1 MVGSAVLFCA
11 LLLAEP
17 ASCTALPAGSL
28 ERAACHARLNEWKT
42 AEETYRAYLKTHE
55 DSLPA
60 ALGHIEVLLRM
71 QEASLAA
78 RDVQAAIGHAV
89 AASQE
94 LNRLRT
100 AHPDEPAVLKLQ
112 AMLLGNVEKN
122 PSAAEEVLKKIT
134 RIAPRDGDAWSL
146 LGTFYLDSHRTEEGI
161 RCFERAA
168 AIDANP
174 LYRAG
179 LARGYADAGR
189 TSEAER
195 AFAAA
200 VGAAKPDT
208 HPAVFLWYGDFLAS
222 TERYGESAKAYS
234 RVIVADPGGS
244 KAWLKRAEAEARGEQ
259 YRDAERD
266 ALEALKRGAS
276 EREAQTLLVRVYR
289 GLGDSAKAQAAA
301 TSVERAAVSEE
312 ERRAK
317 WLRARTSLEKAD
329 GLMQAGRF
337 PEALPLYTGVTA
349 EVPDYADAW
358 FAAGICYGQTGD
370 AARAE
375 QSFRSFLRHQPASAE
390 GHSALGVLLISQQRF
405 TEARSELQEA
415 LRLDPASAEAR
426 EALAILTEGT
436 KRTR

>member
-1 MVGSAVLFCA
+1 MVGSVALFYA
-11 LLLAEP
+11 FLLAEP
-17 ASCTALPAGSL
+17 ASCAALPAASL
-28 ERAACHARLNEWKT
+28 ERAACHARLREWT
-42 AEETYRAYLKTHE
+42 PAEKTYRAYLKAHE

-60 ALGHIEVLLRM
+60 AVGHIEVLLRM
-71 QEASLAA
+71 QEASLAERA
-78 RDVQAAIGHAV
+78 VQTAIGHAV

-94 LNRLRT
+94 LTKLLA

-122 PSAAEEVLKKIT
+122 PAAAEEVLKKIT

-146 LGTFYLDSHRTEEGI
+146 LGAFYLDSHRTEEGI

-168 AIDANP
+168 AIDAANP

-189 TSEAER
+189 SSDAEK

-208 HPAVFLWYGDFLAS
+208 DPAVFLWYGDFLS
-222 TERYGESAKAYS
+222 SMERYEESTKAYS
-234 RVIVADPGGS
+234 RVIAVDPAGS
-244 KAWLKRAEAEARGEQ
+244 AAFLKRAEAEAKGER

-266 ALEALKRGAS
+266 VLEALKRGAS

-289 GLGDSAKAQAAA
+289 DLGDSAKAQAAA
-301 TSVERAAVSEE
+301 ASVERSAVSEE
-312 ERRAK
+312 EHRAK
-317 WLRARTSLEKAD
+317 WLRARASLEKAD
-329 GLMQAGRF
+329 ALMRAGRF
-337 PEALPLYTGVTA
+337 PEALPLYASVTA
-349 EVPDYADAW
+349 DVPDYADAW
-358 FAAGICYGQTGD
+358 FSAGICYGQTGNG
-370 AARAE
+370 AKAE
-375 QSFRSFLRHQPASAE
+375 QSFRSFLRLQPGSAE

-405 TEARSELQEA
+405 TEARAELEQA

-426 EALAILTEGT
+426 EALEILSNAA
-436 KRTR
+436 R